1 VTDYRIDLIGSDGH
15 FESSRTSSATLTRT
29 LSCGQSRW
37 WASSPR
43 SSGAGRGWWNDCP
56 LLPKNRPS
64 AMKFMKVDWCQR
76 VRRSTSRL
84 WACLV
89 RTSAISLT
97 SSHGNWIRRSRRSL
111 PFLFVNLRLGL
122 KPKFQVAVG
131 PRATRRRKARAIWL
145 TTTKIEMSATG
156 TNRT

>member
-1 VTDYRIDLIGSDGH
+1 
-15 FESSRTSSATLTRT
+15 
-29 LSCGQSRW
+29 
-37 WASSPR
+37 
-43 SSGAGRGWWNDCP
+43 
-56 LLPKNRPS
+56 
-64 AMKFMKVDWCQR
+64 MKFMKVDWCQR
-76 VRRSTSRL
+76 VRRSISRL

-131 PRATRRRKARAIWL
+131 PRKTGDSPSEGPCDLAYHYENRDVGYWHETDLPGRPDDVRFQGKNGSSRP
-145 TTTKIEMSATG
+145 TTKMTCLTRMRSPVGSEIVG
-156 TNRT
+156 L